1 VKKFTGKICACG
13 GGLLVAPV
21 NAPYSF
27 LEMVLSDGNIV
38 EKGTIL
44 WSDDVDMGS
53 AIDVKIVIC

>member
-1 VKKFTGKICACG
+1 M
-13 GGLLVAPV
+13 APV